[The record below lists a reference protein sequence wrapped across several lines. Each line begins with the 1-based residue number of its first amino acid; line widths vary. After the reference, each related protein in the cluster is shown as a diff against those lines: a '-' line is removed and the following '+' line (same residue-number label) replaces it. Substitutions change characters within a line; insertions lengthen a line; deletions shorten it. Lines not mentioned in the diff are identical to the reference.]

1 LQSRRKGS
9 QISLG
14 GEEGGEG
21 LLVVEAPVQEGSV
34 PSTPGEVGE
43 EVKYYHERDV
53 RVGERDR
60 DSLRSESGSSDGETG
75 MVK

>member
-1 LQSRRKGS
+1 
-9 QISLG
+9 
-14 GEEGGEG
+14 
-21 LLVVEAPVQEGSV
+21 VQEGSV